1 MRATITATARYL
13 PERVLT
19 NFDMEKIID
28 TSDEWIRTRTG
39 IETRHIVSNG
49 QATADLSTHVAKQ
62 LLERSGTKP
71 EDLDIIIL
79 ATVTP
84 DRVFPSTAAII
95 QDNISAKNAWGF
107 DLSGACTGFL
117 YALETGANFIAS
129 GRYKK
134 VMVIGAETMSSIIDY
149 TDRNTCVLFGDGAG
163 GVMLEPATNDEGI
176 LDSIMHIDGSGADFL
191 QMPAGGSLLPASYE
205 TVDKRLHSIQ
215 QDGKTVF
222 KFAVRGMAEVSADIL
237 KRNNLNGQDIKL
249 FIPHQANKRII
260 DAAAQRC
267 DISENQVLININ
279 KYGNTTAATIPI
291 GIDES
296 VEDGRLKKGDLVL
309 LAAFGAG
316 FTWGSTLI
324 RWGNIS

>member
-71 EDLDIIIL
+71 EDVDIIIL

-191 QMPAGGSLLPASYE
+191 QMPAGGSLLPASHE

-267 DISENQVLININ
+267 GISENQVLININ

>member
-39 IETRHIVSNG
+39 IEKRHIVSNG

-62 LLERSGTKP
+62 LLERSGTNP
-71 EDLDIIIL
+71 DDVDIIIL

-129 GRYKK
+129 GKYKK

-163 GVMLEPATNDEGI
+163 GVMLEPTTNDEGI

-191 QMPAGGSLLPASYE
+191 QMPAGGSLLPASHE

-222 KFAVRGMAEVSADIL
+222 KFAVRGMADVSADIL
-237 KRNNLNGQDIKL
+237 KRNNINGQDIKL

-267 DISENQVLININ
+267 GISENQVLININ

-291 GIDES
+291 GIDEA
-296 VEDGRLKKGDLVL
+296 VEDGRLAKDDMIL

-324 RWGNIS
+324 RWGNNS

>member
-39 IETRHIVSNG
+39 IEKRHIVSNG

-62 LLERSGTKP
+62 LLERSGTNP
-71 EDLDIIIL
+71 DDVDIIIL

-129 GRYKK
+129 GKYKK
-134 VMVIGAETMSSIIDY
+134 VMVIGAETMSSIIEY

-163 GVMLEPATNDEGI
+163 GVMLEPTTNDEGI

-191 QMPAGGSLLPASYE
+191 QMPAGGSLLPASHE

-222 KFAVRGMAEVSADIL
+222 KFAVRGMADVSADIL
-237 KRNNLNGQDIKL
+237 KRNNINGQDIKL

-267 DISENQVLININ
+267 GISENQVLININ

-291 GIDES
+291 GIDEA
-296 VEDGRLKKGDLVL
+296 VEDGRLAKDDMIL

-324 RWGNIS
+324 RWGNNS